1 MRYLTILFISLG
13 LSASVPAQAQ
23 TWVDV
28 FNPFQMLD
36 LNLEIAQADW
46 DTIRHDTTN
55 EIEVPALFWA
65 VGEEDTKLL
74 VSVRRKSSRALPS
87 EADPIKVAYK
97 VDINEFV
104 GGQRWRDLTK
114 LSLENGADTD
124 PISEGLAWNLH
135 EMATGTGFYPS
146 DYHAGLAAWV
156 RLFINGQYIGVYINV
171 EERDSQFLRNR
182 ALPRG
187 TTAEGVRQSWLY
199 EIDDLGAGSF
209 ELEDGDLPHGPTWT
223 ALCYAPF
230 TVGTKQAR
238 ACPTP
243 DDATLATDL
252 PNVIDMSSML
262 TQGAVDAFSSNGDAL
277 FTHGKNFRHIDFNT
291 NLFPERKRLYLMW
304 DLDAAITDITANIYA
319 KKARK
324 GISQTEYQRVILN
337 HPAFRTQY
345 NAIMTGLLDGPLS
358 EAALHGFLDGAEAVV
373 ALALAEDPYAG
384 FGSGEA
390 VSAHFAGLRGWVSQR
405 IVNVKGQVQANQPPP
420 RP

>member
-1 MRYLTILFISLG
+1 MRSLTMLFITLSL
-13 LSASVPAQAQ
+13 LAPVSAHAQ

-36 LNLEIAQADW
+36 LNLEMAQADW

-65 VGEEDTKLL
+65 AGEENTKLV

-87 EADPIKVAYK
+87 EANPIKVAYK

-104 GGQRWRDLTK
+104 SGQRWRDLTK

-124 PISEGLAWNLH
+124 PVAEGLAWNLH
-135 EMATGTGFYPS
+135 EMATGTGLYPS
-146 DYHAGLAAWV
+146 GYHAGLAAWV

-187 TTAEGVRQSWLY
+187 TTAEGVIRSWLY

-230 TVGTKQAR
+230 TVGTKQNPP
-238 ACPTP
+238 CPTP
-243 DDATLATDL
+243 NDATLATEL
-252 PNVIDMSSML
+252 PNLIDMSIML

-291 NLFPERKRLYLMW
+291 TLLPERKRLYLMW
-304 DLDAAITDITANIYA
+304 DLDAAITDVDANIYA
-319 KKARK
+319 KRSRK
-324 GISQTEYQRVILN
+324 GFSQTTYQQVVLN
-337 HPAFRTQY
+337 HPTFRTQY
-345 NAIMTGLLDGPLS
+345 NAIMTSLLDGPLS
-358 EAALHGFLDGAEAVV
+358 EATLHGFLDGVEAVV
-373 ALALAEDPYAG
+373 ASALAEDPYAG
-384 FGSGEA
+384 FGSGGA
-390 VSAHFAGLRGWVSQR
+390 VASHFAGLRGWVSQR
-405 IVNVKGQVQANQPPP
+405 IGNVRGQVQANQPPP